1 MTGIML
7 SEESGEHEGI
17 RNSGAVE
24 YVSDISQRGG
34 GTFEVNNHARRRALQ
49 QQRQPR
55 RLAGCDGAAKV
66 LGFWFRWSSGQTGEG
81 VQKVQVTKPLAAIS

>member
-1 MTGIML
+1 MLPETSSGEHKFKMTGIML

-34 GTFEVNNHARRRALQ
+34 GTFEVNNHARRRVLQ
-49 QQRQPR
+49 QQRQPQ
-55 RLAGCDGAAKV
+55 RLAGWEA
-66 LGFWFRWSSGQTGEG
+66 S
-81 VQKVQVTKPLAAIS
+81 LAS